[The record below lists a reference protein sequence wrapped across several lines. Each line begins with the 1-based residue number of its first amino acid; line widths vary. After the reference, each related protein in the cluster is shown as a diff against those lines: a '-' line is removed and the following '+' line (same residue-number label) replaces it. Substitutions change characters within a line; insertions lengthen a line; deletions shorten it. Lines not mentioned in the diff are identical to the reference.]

1 MKEKKN
7 KIRIRRYLCYH
18 CSCTGFFNKKQIIF
32 QIWNWGY
39 NFINKDICNYC
50 EGRGYIEF
58 KRKYETFNNFKSY
71 LEH

>member
-39 NFINKDICNYC
+39 NFINKNICNYC

-58 KRKYETFNNFKSY
+58 KRKYETFNNFQSY